1 MDLDRVG
8 LDGFLKEVRALGGVP
23 FHQSRGVWMKT
34 CLEERFSQRQRE
46 SLSVALQLAHASWK
60 KLLGTFSFRLNL
72 VVLWGDE
79 SFLLLLSQGWRGLW
93 SQ

>member
-34 CLEERFSQRQRE
+34 CLEERFSQWQRE
-46 SLSVALQLAHASWK
+46 SLSVAL
-60 KLLGTFSFRLNL
+60 
-72 VVLWGDE
+72 
-79 SFLLLLSQGWRGLW
+79 
-93 SQ
+93 